1 MTPGV
6 RAKCFLC
13 GLAARQGALRP
24 VGQLH
29 ACADEEACDDR
40 RAKRIRDRDAGTAGA
55 AE

>member
-1 MTPGV
+1 MTAGV

-13 GLAARQGALRP
+13 HMTARQGALKP

-40 RAKRIRDRDAGTAGA
+40 RAKRARDREASTTEAGK
-55 AE
+55 